1 MLTQVAATR
10 VTLNPPGAKGCV
22 CVCVDPA
29 SHASPASLLAL
40 FDEGVEIPSRAALSA
55 AVLVP
60 DKAQSGNNIL
70 ANFFDALVVEGGAG
84 SGASGVLDSVLTVW
98 GNVLVAYGN
107 GYDALSGAMKTSFQ
121 TLSSWGMG
129 GISSWLK
136 DALTDAVDLLAIKPA
151 DMSAKKPVLTNSSN
165 ILSEAG
171 GAWYSASR
179 SIVSSMSGQSGPVGL
194 LSELTGGAIS
204 YDGQGS
210 ITLGQLEIPGTGNV
224 RDLTIDLSW
233 LAGAA

>member
-1 MLTQVAATR
+1 M
-10 VTLNPPGAKGCV
+10 
-22 CVCVDPA
+22 
-29 SHASPASLLAL
+29 
-40 FDEGVEIPSRAALSA
+40 SA

-171 GAWYSASR
+171 GAWYSAIR
-179 SIVSSMSGQSGPVGL
+179 SIVSSMSGQSGPAVPSHMTARAASRSDSLRFQERATCATSLSTCHGWRVPHESREGL
-194 LSELTGGAIS
+194 L
-204 YDGQGS
+204 
-210 ITLGQLEIPGTGNV
+210 
-224 RDLTIDLSW
+224 R
-233 LAGAA
+233 

>member
-1 MLTQVAATR
+1 M
-10 VTLNPPGAKGCV
+10 
-22 CVCVDPA
+22 
-29 SHASPASLLAL
+29 
-40 FDEGVEIPSRAALSA
+40 
-55 AVLVP
+55 
-60 DKAQSGNNIL
+60 
-70 ANFFDALVVEGGAG
+70 VEGGAG

-171 GAWYSASR
+171 GAWYSAIR

-210 ITLGQLEIPGTGNV
+210 ITLGQLEVPGTGNV

>member
-1 MLTQVAATR
+1 M
-10 VTLNPPGAKGCV
+10 
-22 CVCVDPA
+22 CVCVDPT

-121 TLSSWGMG
+121 
-129 GISSWLK
+129 
-136 DALTDAVDLLAIKPA
+136 DALTDVVDLLAIKPA

-165 ILSEAG
+165 ILSAAG
-171 GAWYSASR
+171 GAWYSAIR